1 MKISLLIPIINEEE
15 GIKVIMPRVKK
26 EWVDQILFVDGGSTD
41 NSVQLCKDMGYE
53 IFTQTEKGPSAA
65 YREAMEKL
73 TGDVIIDF
81 SPDNNSIPE
90 KIPELIDKM
99 KSDNYDMV
107 IVSRYL
113 KGAKSEDDTF
123 LSAIGNWFF
132 TKSINL
138 FHGGNYTDSLVMF
151 RAYKKNLFYR
161 FKFDDYKTFK
171 IYDKIFFTKIGIH
184 PLLSVRAAKA
194 KLKVSE
200 IPGDEPERIGGVSK
214 MQLYGKLRWAFAYYS
229 QILLEIIFNR
239 KL

>member
-1 MKISLLIPIINEEE
+1 MKITLLVPVLNEEG
-15 GIKVIMPRVKK
+15 GIKEVMPRVKN

-41 NSVQLCKDMGYE
+41 NTVKVVKEMGYE
-53 IFTQTEKGPSAA
+53 IFTQKEKGPSAA
-65 YREAMEKL
+65 YREAWEKII
-73 TGDVIIDF
+73 GDVIIDF

-90 KIPELIDKM
+90 KIPELIEKM
-99 KSDNYDMV
+99 KSNNYDMV

-113 KGAKSEDDTF
+113 DGAKSEDDTF
-123 LSAIGNWFF
+123 FSAIGNWFF

-138 FHGGNYTDSLVMF
+138 FHGGNYTDALVMY

-161 FKFDDYKTFK
+161 FKFDDYKTFE
-171 IYDKIFFTKIGIH
+171 IYDKIFFTKTGIH

-200 IPGDEPERIGGVSK
+200 IPGDEPKRIGGESK
-214 MQLYGKLRWAFAYYS
+214 MKLYGKLRWAFAYYS

>member
-1 MKISLLIPIINEEE
+1 MKISLLIPILNEEE

-41 NSVQLCKDMGYE
+41 NSVQLCRDMGYE
-53 IFTQTEKGPSAA
+53 IFIQKEKGPSAA
-65 YREAMEKL
+65 YREAFEKL

-123 LSAIGNWFF
+123 YTAIGNWFF

-138 FHGGNYTDSLVMF
+138 FHGGNYTDSLVMLELT
-151 RAYKKNLFYR
+151 K
-161 FKFDDYKTFK
+161 
-171 IYDKIFFTKIGIH
+171 KIFFIDLNLMIIKHLKFTIKFF
-184 PLLSVRAAKA
+184 LQKQVYMFCYQLEQQ
-194 KLKVSE
+194 KL
-200 IPGDEPERIGGVSK
+200 
-214 MQLYGKLRWAFAYYS
+214 
-229 QILLEIIFNR
+229 N
-239 KL
+239 

>member
-151 RAYKKNLFYR
+151 RAYKKNLFYS
-161 FKFDDYKTFK
+161 FVY
-171 IYDKIFFTKIGIH
+171 I
-184 PLLSVRAAKA
+184 
-194 KLKVSE
+194 
-200 IPGDEPERIGGVSK
+200 
-214 MQLYGKLRWAFAYYS
+214 LRGS
-229 QILLEIIFNR
+229 NI
-239 KL
+239 